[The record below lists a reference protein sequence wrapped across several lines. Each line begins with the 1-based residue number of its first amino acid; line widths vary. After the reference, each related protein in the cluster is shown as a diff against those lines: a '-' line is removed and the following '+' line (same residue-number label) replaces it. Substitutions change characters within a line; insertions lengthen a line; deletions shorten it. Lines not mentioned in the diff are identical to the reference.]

1 MTDKTIVIGGQTVAV
16 KPIPLGML
24 RKVVPAFNRVGSA
37 FAKGAMDESIIG
49 DCVVI
54 IAAGIGKP
62 VEEVEQ
68 MPMGFDEIPL
78 ALEVIA
84 EVAGLKPA
92 EAQPGEP
99 VPSSTTAPGTGST
112 QA

>member
-1 MTDKTIVIGGQTVAV
+1 MTEKTIVIGGQTVAV
-16 KPIPLGML
+16 KPIPLGVL
-24 RKVVPAFNRVGSA
+24 RKVVPAFNRVGVT
-37 FAKGAMDESIIG
+37 FASGAVDEAVIS
-49 DCVVI
+49 DCVFI

-68 MPMGFDEIPL
+68 MPMGFDELPA

-92 EAQPGEP
+92 GEQPGEP
-99 VPSSTTAPGTGST
+99 APSSTTASGTEST

>member
-1 MTDKTIVIGGQTVAV
+1 MTEKTIVIGGQPVAV
-16 KPIPLGML
+16 KPIPLGLL
-24 RKVVPAFNRVGSA
+24 RKVVPAFNRVGAA
-37 FAKGAMDESIIG
+37 FAAGAIDEQVIE
-49 DCVVI
+49 DCEVI

-62 VEEVEQ
+62 IHDVAE
-68 MPMGFDEIPL
+68 MPMGFDELPR

-92 EAQPGEP
+92 GETPGEP
-99 VPSSTTAPGTGST
+99 APSSTTASGTEST